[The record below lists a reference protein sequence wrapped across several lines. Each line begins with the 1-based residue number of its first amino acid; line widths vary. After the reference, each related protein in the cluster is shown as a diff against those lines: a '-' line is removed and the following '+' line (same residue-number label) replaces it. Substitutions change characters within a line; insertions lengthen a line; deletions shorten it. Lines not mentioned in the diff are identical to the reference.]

1 MESFSTHVLFLNIW
15 DLYFCILQQ
24 WLSSSSSS
32 SGDNHKFSYIYIFY
46 LISLLKIS
54 SIVVLK
60 LNHASEFLEALHKT
74 HISGLHCQE
83 LDSAGLGWGWRT
95 FLSNKIS
102 GDVAAGL
109 GLYFIAPHSLVVWWM
124 RTCLPAQ
131 RMWVRSLVWKIPHAA
146 GRKSQRA
153 QALDSTPSR
162 PSSHNQ
168 GGPGQ
173 QLLTLVCPEP
183 TLRERSPWQWEAGAP
198 RWKNTA
204 PITAA
209 RESLRVAMK
218 TQCNHS
224 RWEIAF

>member
-60 LNHASEFLEALHKT
+60 LNHASEFLGALHKT

-83 LDSAGLGWGWRT
+83 LDSADLGWGWRT

-109 GLYFIAPHSLVVWWM
+109 GLYFIAPHSLAIRWM
-124 RTCLPAQ
+124 RTRLPAQ
-131 RMWVRSLVWKIPHAA
+131 RTWVRSLVWKIPHAA

-173 QLLTLVCPEP
+173 QLLTPA
-183 TLRERSPWQWEAGAP
+183 LRKRSPRQWEASAP
-198 RWKNTA
+198 RRKIPPPSLQQEKACVQQWKPSAT
-204 PITAA
+204 IVG
-209 RESLRVAMK
+209 EK
-218 TQCNHS
+218 
-224 RWEIAF
+224 